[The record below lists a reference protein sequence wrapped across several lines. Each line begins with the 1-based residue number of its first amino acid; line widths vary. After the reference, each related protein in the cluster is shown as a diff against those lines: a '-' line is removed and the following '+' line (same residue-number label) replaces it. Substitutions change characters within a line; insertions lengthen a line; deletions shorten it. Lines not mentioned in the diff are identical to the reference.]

1 MSDVGRTDG
10 LLESMGYI
18 GNLAFWLAA
27 GIGFMGRRKKI
38 DAFILWCFFFSKDV
52 LRFVDS

>member
-18 GNLAFWLAA
+18 GNLAFRLAA
-27 GIGFMGRRKKI
+27 GIGFVGRRKKI
-38 DAFILWCFFFSKDV
+38 DAFIL
-52 LRFVDS
+52 